1 MSVWRQ
7 GCLVGLG
14 LGREVSAPCVTAPSA
29 AGLVG
34 GDRGADLPP
43 DETKEPPVTM
53 ADHRAT
59 SQQDAPWEE
68 L

>member
-1 MSVWRQ
+1 M
-7 GCLVGLG
+7 LG
-14 LGREVSAPCVTAPSA
+14 GSGAGERGQRARVTAQSA
-29 AGLVG
+29 AGLLG

-43 DETKEPPVTM
+43 DENKEPPVTM